1 MVYRGAGVNSFLYT
15 EEAIEEIETSLSC
28 ERLGTYLDAAGDDR
42 ERAIRFHAWN
52 TAVSAAFY
60 GPLRGWRW
68 PCAMPCIANSP
79 SGTARHGT
87 TTRIPGSAHG

>member
-42 ERAIRFHAWN
+42 ERAIRFHA
-52 TAVSAAFY
+52 
-60 GPLRGWRW
+60 
-68 PCAMPCIANSP
+68 
-79 SGTARHGT
+79 
-87 TTRIPGSAHG
+87 